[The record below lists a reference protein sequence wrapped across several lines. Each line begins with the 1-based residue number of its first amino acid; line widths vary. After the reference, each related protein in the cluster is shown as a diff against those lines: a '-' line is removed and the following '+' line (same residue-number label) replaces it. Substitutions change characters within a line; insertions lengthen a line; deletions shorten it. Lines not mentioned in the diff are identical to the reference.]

1 MALQTEGAISINDI
15 RTELGQAQANSSL
28 RSLSS
33 LAGKSTPDAMSE
45 FYGYSNAVAYTIYGN
60 NGFEGFEDYGQ
71 ACAEQFDSITVYA
84 SSLNEGA
91 TIYEDSSL
99 TTKFKGYDLWWY
111 ISGKTYNISAYG
123 IINSVREC
131 G

>member
-1 MALQTEGAISINDI
+1 MALQSSGPISIDNI

-45 FYGYSNAVAYTIYGN
+45 FYGYSNAVPYTIYGN
-60 NGFEGFEDYGQ
+60 NGFEGFGDSGQ
-71 ACAEQFDSITVYA
+71 ACAEQFDSMTVYA

-91 TIYEDSSL
+91 TIYEDSAL
-99 TTKFKGYDLWWY
+99 TSAFKGYDLWWY
-111 ISGKTYNISAYG
+111 ISGNTYNISADG
-123 IINSVREC
+123 IINSVRSC